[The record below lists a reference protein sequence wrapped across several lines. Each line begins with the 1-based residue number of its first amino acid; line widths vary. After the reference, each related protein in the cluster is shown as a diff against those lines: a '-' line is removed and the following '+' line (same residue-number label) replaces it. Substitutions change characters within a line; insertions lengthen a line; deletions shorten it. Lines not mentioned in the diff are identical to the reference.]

1 MPKSSS
7 GNNSA
12 ESTADIIGHLSE
24 AISRV
29 DTSRS
34 IAQEENAVRPVRLR
48 ALRLLDHRAR
58 SEQELRDR
66 LLDAEF
72 PQASVDTVIADL
84 VDSGLVD
91 DRRFAEEWVRQR
103 RTCRGK
109 SRRVLRE
116 ELRRKGIS
124 TADCDHAL
132 AVVSDDDEQELAR
145 HVAQDRARRIRT
157 VPADRER
164 KICPSPTDYRS
175 IDTTGLSG
183 WDVTA
188 DRSGR
193 SRGEG
198 HRIRQRSR
206 RGVTPPR
213 IIRKCCNYSK
223 VLRKSRWAGS
233 CQSTTASSLV
243 STPCSFWWGT

>member
-1 MPKSSS
+1 MPKSSDS
-7 GNNSA
+7 NNSG
-12 ESTADIIGHLSE
+12 ESIADIIGHLSE

-34 IAQEENAVRPVRLR
+34 IAKEENAVRPVRSR

-84 VDSGLVD
+84 VESGLID

-103 RTCRGK
+103 RTRRGK
-109 SRRVLRE
+109 SRSVLRE
-116 ELRRKGIS
+116 ELRRKGVS

-145 HVAQDRARRIRT
+145 HVAEDRARRIRT
-157 VPADRER
+157 VPADRKEKYDHLR
-164 KICPSPTDYRS
+164 
-175 IDTTGLSG
+175 
-183 WDVTA
+183 
-188 DRSGR
+188 
-193 SRGEG
+193 
-198 HRIRQRSR
+198 RIAAALAR
-206 RGVTPPR
+206 RGFSAGMSQR
-213 IIRKCCNYSK
+213 IAHDVVEERITE
-223 VLRKSRWAGS
+223 L
-233 CQSTTASSLV
+233 SSD
-243 STPCSFWWGT
+243 PDGE

>member
-1 MPKSSS
+1 MPKSSDS
-7 GNNSA
+7 DNSA

-34 IAQEENAVRPVRLR
+34 IAQEENAVRPVRSR

-84 VDSGLVD
+84 AEGGLID

-103 RTCRGK
+103 RTRRGK

-116 ELRRKGIS
+116 ELRRKGVS
-124 TADCDHAL
+124 DSDCDHAL
-132 AVVSDDDEQELAR
+132 AEVSDDDEQELAR
-145 HVAQDRARRIRT
+145 RVAEDRKEQYAHLRRIAAALARRGF
-157 VPADRER
+157 PAGMSQRIAHDVVEER
-164 KICPSPTDYRS
+164 ITE
-175 IDTTGLSG
+175 LSSDPDG
-183 WDVTA
+183 
-188 DRSGR
+188 
-193 SRGEG
+193 
-198 HRIRQRSR
+198 
-206 RGVTPPR
+206 
-213 IIRKCCNYSK
+213 K
-223 VLRKSRWAGS
+223 
-233 CQSTTASSLV
+233 
-243 STPCSFWWGT
+243 

>member
-103 RTCRGK
+103 RTRRGK

-157 VPADRER
+157 VPADRKEKYAHLR
-164 KICPSPTDYRS
+164 RI
-175 IDTTGLSG
+175 
-183 WDVTA
+183 TA
-188 DRSGR
+188 ALT
-193 SRGEG
+193 
-198 HRIRQRSR
+198 R
-206 RGVTPPR
+206 RGFPAGMSQR
-213 IIRKCCNYSK
+213 IAQDVVEERGTE
-223 VLRKSRWAGS
+223 LGS
-233 CQSTTASSLV
+233 D
-243 STPCSFWWGT
+243 PDGE